1 MAGSVDEEA
10 LMKCKSEFSNV
21 EIHAFGKELSLQE
34 NLINAPKFVEE
45 KVIEIF
51 SSYDN

>member
-21 EIHAFGKELSLQE
+21 EIHAFGKK
-34 NLINAPKFVEE
+34 N
-45 KVIEIF
+45 
-51 SSYDN
+51 